1 MTHLR
6 RWASMLILTIGAVFL
21 IASPKASIKTIEVI
35 QILDNVYSNAEA
47 ISLDPIEAKSERVN
61 AKIAEA
67 IYKRFKCQED
77 VALLAVQY
85 AEEFAHKDF
94 PRKQDLLAI
103 IAIESSFNPSAE
115 FKGSKG
121 VMQVLVKTH
130 RARITGEFD
139 LREQIRV
146 GASIL
151 REYYE
156 ITGGKQAAVMSYN
169 VGIGS
174 YKRGARP
181 EKYFGKYRKELL
193 WVSSL

>member
-1 MTHLR
+1 MEHLR
-6 RWASMLILTIGAVFL
+6 RWVSGLIISTGAVFI
-21 IASPKASIKTIEVI
+21 IASTQASIRTTEVT
-35 QILDNVYSNAEA
+35 QVLDNVYANVEVVPPEPV
-47 ISLDPIEAKSERVN
+47 LHESERVN
-61 AKIAEA
+61 ARIADA

-85 AEEFAHKDF
+85 AEEFAHEDF
-94 PRKQDLLAI
+94 PRKHDILAI
-103 IAIESSFNPSAE
+103 IAIESSFNPNAE

-130 RARITGEFD
+130 RARITGKFD
-139 LREQIRV
+139 LHEQIRV
-146 GASIL
+146 GTAIL

-181 EKYFGKYRKELL
+181 EKYLSKYSKELL